1 MNSSS
6 LSSKGQNS
14 LYTKST
20 QKSGI
25 FKQLFW
31 CICGNTKAH
40 QLSLVGLQLH
50 HIALGKWP
58 FALCLTQFWII
69 PHFAPSSPSQS
80 IISVLIFSQVPRMQ
94 HWSHPH
100 PYYLTRCPSLH
111 FSFSPIKHGSLD
123 VSGRNC
129 FKKPECSKCQ
139 SIYPSLIV
147 APPPAHSTE
156 TDSLIIFRR
165 WAWLLQ
171 LWCSALQLNV
181 FQQPHGGKGKNK
193 ASSSAMTYLRH

>member
-1 MNSSS
+1 MKSSALFSKGRNS
-6 LSSKGQNS
+6 LSI
-14 LYTKST
+14 KSI
-20 QKSGI
+20 QKSGV

-31 CICGNTKAH
+31 CIYGNTKAH
-40 QLSLVGLQLH
+40 HLSLVGLQLY

-58 FALCLTQFWII
+58 FVLHLTQYWIK
-69 PHFAPSSPSQS
+69 PHFAPSSLSQP
-80 IISVLIFSQVPRMQ
+80 IISVFIFSQVPRMQ
-94 HWSHPH
+94 HWCHPH
-100 PYYLTRCPSLH
+100 PCYLTRCPSLH
-111 FSFSPIKHGSLD
+111 FSFGPIKHRSLD
-123 VSGRNC
+123 ISGRNC
-129 FKKPECSKCQ
+129 FKKLECSKCQ

-181 FQQPHGGKGKNK
+181 FQQPHGGEGKNK